1 MIDPTGSQ
9 SGRYRVLRGGSFL
22 NLPSIVRSSY
32 RYLYVPAYR
41 LTNVG
46 FRLVMNN
53 E

>member
-9 SGRYRVLRGGSFL
+9 SGRYRVLRGGSFGVQ
-22 NLPSIVRSSY
+22 PSLVRSSY
-32 RYLYVPAYR
+32 RYNNVPASRYS
-41 LTNVG
+41 TVG